1 MNKHPSNSPPIP
13 AQCEAQSSNPVTP
26 GVSAQVRDGDAADQY
41 FMRYALTLA
50 NRAAEA
56 GEVPVGCVVT
66 RDGQM
71 IGEGHNQPIG
81 LCDPSAHAEMLAL
94 REATAQAGSYRIPGA
109 TLYVTLE
116 PCAMCAGA
124 MIHARIARLV
134 YAAADPKTGAAGSV
148 FTIAG
153 TDQLNHVIACEGGLM
168 AADSA
173 DLLKQFF
180 KARR

>member
-1 MNKHPSNSPPIP
+1 M
-13 AQCEAQSSNPVTP
+13 Q
-26 GVSAQVRDGDAADQY
+26 R
-41 FMRYALTLA
+41 ALALA
-50 NRAAEA
+50 GRAAEA
-56 GEVPVGCVVT
+56 GEVPVGCVIT
-66 RDGQM
+66 RGGQI
-71 IGEGHNQPIG
+71 IGEGYNQPIG

-94 REATAQAGSYRIPGA
+94 RAATAHAGSYRIPGA

-124 MIHARIARLV
+124 MIHARIERLV

-153 TDQLNHVIACEGGLM
+153 TEQLNHVITCEGGLM
-168 AADSA
+168 AAPSA
-173 DLLKQFF
+173 ELLRQFF